1 MMRNAS
7 TFLGRKSIAY
17 SSLVRRLLCVVLACL
32 FLASGLAQTP
42 APWFGTWALNF
53 DKSSGNPGQRFKKVT
68 TRIEPSGDG
77 LKVIYD
83 AIGVRGGITH
93 MEWTGKFDGT
103 DRAVQGVDYVLT
115 NAYSRADDHSYRI
128 VVKVDGVL
136 AATTD
141 VAVSGDG
148 KTLTTRTTEKNAQG
162 RTVTT
167 TSVYDRR

>member
-1 MMRNAS
+1 
-7 TFLGRKSIAY
+7 
-17 SSLVRRLLCVVLACL
+17 VRELLCVSLAC
-32 FLASGLAQTP
+32 FFAASGLGQTP
-42 APWFGTWALNF
+42 SPWFGTWALNF

-68 TRIEPSGDG
+68 TRIEPFGDG

-83 AIGVRGGITH
+83 AIAVRGGITH

-115 NAYSRADDHSYRI
+115 NAYSRVDDHSYRI
-128 VVKVDGVL
+128 VVKVDGAL

-141 VAVSGDG
+141 VSLSADG
-148 KTLTTRTTEKNAQG
+148 RTLTTSTTEKNVQG
-162 RTVTT
+162 RTITT